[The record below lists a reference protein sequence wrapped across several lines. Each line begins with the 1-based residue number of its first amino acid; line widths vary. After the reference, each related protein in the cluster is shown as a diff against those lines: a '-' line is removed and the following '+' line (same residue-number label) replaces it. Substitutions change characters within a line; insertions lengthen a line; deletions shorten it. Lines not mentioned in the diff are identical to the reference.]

1 MRTAFFGGTFDPVHN
16 GHLSLAREVLAQG
29 RADRILLVPAPEP
42 PHKELSR
49 ITPYEHRLAM
59 VRLAVGDDP
68 RLGWSD
74 VERHRSGKSYTIDTL
89 TELSEAGTYGEI
101 LLLIGADSL
110 RQLHLWYRCHDL
122 VRDHGLIVYPRPGEP
137 VTEAELRRHWSA
149 AETAKLLGSL
159 MTSVPEFPVSS
170 TEIREI
176 AEKEGLRAGSG
187 FVLPA
192 VADYII
198 KHRLYSK
205 KED

>member
-29 RADRILLVPAPEP
+29 RADRVLLVPAPQP
-42 PHKELSR
+42 PHKELAR

-59 VRLAVGDDP
+59 VRLATGDDP

-74 VERHRSGKSYTIDTL
+74 VERHREGKSYTIDTL
-89 TELSEAGTYGEI
+89 TELAAEGTYGEI

-110 RQLHLWYRCHDL
+110 RQLHLWYRSHDL
-122 VRDHGLIVYPRPGEP
+122 VRNFGLIVYPRPGEP
-137 VTEAELRRHWSA
+137 VTGAELRRNWT
-149 AETAKLLGSL
+149 AEETGKLLGAL

-170 TEIREI
+170 TQIREI
-176 AEKEGLRAGSG
+176 AEKGALGSGSG

-192 VADYII
+192 VAEYINE
-198 KHRLYSK
+198 HRLYSN

>member
-29 RADRILLVPAPEP
+29 RADRVLLVPAAQP
-42 PHKELSR
+42 PHKELAG

-59 VRLAVGDDP
+59 IRLAAGDDP

-74 VERHRSGKSYTIDTL
+74 VERRRAGKSYTIDTL
-89 TELSEAGTYGEI
+89 TELASEGTCGEI
-101 LLLIGADSL
+101 LLLIGSDSL

-122 VRDHGLIVYPRPGEP
+122 VRDFGLIVYPRPGEP
-137 VTEAELRRHWSA
+137 VTEAELREHWTA
-149 AETAKLLGSL
+149 EETAKLLGAL
-159 MTSVPEFPVSS
+159 MSSVPEFPVSS
-170 TEIREI
+170 TQIREI
-176 AEKEGLRAGSG
+176 AGKGGLGTGSG

-192 VADYII
+192 VAEYINE
-198 KHRLYSK
+198 HGLYSN